1 MNECFT
7 IGEFT
12 VNPLMGTGNYS
23 ATSNNMKLVRWPL
36 IGGLLHLVQREG
48 DWAGRSPPRLGGLLY
63 SEEGLAVPNVTAH
76 PSTASVLIT
85 VLLCGFNVP
94 IEGLNSKRRTTE
106 VVHIAERTTIVVSMM
121 MSNCVVNLT
130 FAPTFV

>member
-48 DWAGRSPPRLGGLLY
+48 DWAGRSPPRPL
-63 SEEGLAVPNVTAH
+63 LAVPNVTAH